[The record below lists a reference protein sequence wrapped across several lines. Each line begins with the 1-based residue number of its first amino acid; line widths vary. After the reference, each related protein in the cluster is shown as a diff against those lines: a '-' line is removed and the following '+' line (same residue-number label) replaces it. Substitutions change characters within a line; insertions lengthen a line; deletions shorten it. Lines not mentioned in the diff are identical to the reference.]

1 MKRAL
6 FVLALTMSTISW
18 AQLSFL
24 DQASTIGVGYS
35 FGINSFHGG
44 GVSFVD
50 FDQDGKDDLTFATES
65 TEKIHFFRNDGV
77 VFTKISLPG
86 IDQSTESKQL
96 LWVDYDNDGD
106 LDFFVTSTNGPNKLY
121 QNDGSLSFTD
131 VTSSSGL
138 FTEDLNTFGACF
150 GDIDK
155 DGDLDLFITNRG
167 ITVEQRNYLYRNDN
181 GTFVDITVA
190 AGINISPEQS
200 FCAAFFDYDNDG
212 DQDIYVA
219 NDKFTNQNRF
229 YKNNNDGTF
238 DDVSTASGT
247 DISIDAMSTTIGDY
261 NNDGWFDM
269 YITNTPNGNVL
280 FKNNGDGT
288 FTDVATSSG
297 TIFSSTAWGAVF
309 LDADLDSSLDL
320 YVSGSMDGSNMSFL
334 SSAFYHN
341 NGSNVFSIPT
351 GIGFDSEGNS
361 SYSNAIGDFNND
373 GAPDIA
379 VMNEN
384 ANYYVWENQ
393 SVHNNNWIKIKLE
406 GITGNKDGV
415 GNRIEITANGKTQ
428 YRYTLCGEGYLGQN
442 SMSEFVGVG
451 TATIID
457 EIKIIWNHSGQTETI
472 TNIPVNQGITIQ
484 EGNGVLRTSEEHKVD
499 FNVYPNPS
507 STGVFNIRMNE
518 SAIIKQLRVYD
529 VSGRLLL
536 SEDKVTEMNT
546 IDLNRLRSGVY
557 FAKITVG
564 TASSTI
570 KLIRN

>member
-1 MKRAL
+1 MKRVI
-6 FVLALTMSTISW
+6 FVLAYIMSNICVAQIS
-18 AQLSFL
+18 FV
-24 DQASTIGVGYS
+24 DQANTL
-35 FGINSFHGG
+35 GINYGFGMHSFHGG

-50 FDQDGKDDLTFATES
+50 FNQDGLDDITFATES
-65 TEKIHFFRNDGV
+65 TEKVHFFRNDGNGY
-77 VFTKISLPG
+77 TKISLPG
-86 IDQSTESKQL
+86 IDHSSESKQV

-121 QNDGSLSFTD
+121 QNDGSLNFTD

-167 ITVEQRNYLYRNDN
+167 ITAEQRNYLYRNDD

-200 FCAAFFDYDNDG
+200 FCASFFDYDNDG

-219 NDKFTNQNRF
+219 NDKYTNQNRF
-229 YKNNNDGTF
+229 YRNNDDGTF
-238 DDVSTASGT
+238 TDVSTPSGT
-247 DISIDAMSTTIGDY
+247 DISIEAMSTTISDY

-269 YITNTPNGNVL
+269 YITNSPSGNVL

-288 FTDVATSSG
+288 FTDVATSTG
-297 TIFSSTAWGAVF
+297 TIFNSTAWGSVF
-309 LDADLDSSLDL
+309 LDADNDSNLDL
-320 YVSGSMDGSNMSFL
+320 YVSGSMNGSNVNFL

-341 NGSNVFSIPT
+341 NGNDTFSIPS
-351 GIGFDSEGNS
+351 GIGFDSEGNI

-384 ANYYVWENQ
+384 ANYYLWENQ
-393 SVHNNNWIKIKLE
+393 STNSNNWIKIKLE
-406 GITGNKDGV
+406 GVTGNKDGV

-442 SMSEFVGVG
+442 SRAEFVGIG
-451 TATIID
+451 TATSID
-457 EIKIIWNHSGQTETI
+457 EVKIIWNHSGQTETI
-472 TNIPVNQGITIQ
+472 TNIPVNQSITIQ
-484 EGNGVLRTSEEHKVD
+484 EGNGVLHTSEVTTTK
-499 FNVYPNPS
+499 FSVYPNPNN
-507 STGVFNIRMNE
+507 TGMFNIKMNHTDNV
-518 SAIIKQLRVYD
+518 KQVAVYD
-529 VSGRLLL
+529 ISGRLLL
-536 SEDKVTEMNT
+536 SKEYLSEMDML
-546 IDLNRLRSGVY
+546 DLSGFSSGIY
-557 FAKITVG
+557 YAKITDG
-564 TASSTI
+564 SKTSML